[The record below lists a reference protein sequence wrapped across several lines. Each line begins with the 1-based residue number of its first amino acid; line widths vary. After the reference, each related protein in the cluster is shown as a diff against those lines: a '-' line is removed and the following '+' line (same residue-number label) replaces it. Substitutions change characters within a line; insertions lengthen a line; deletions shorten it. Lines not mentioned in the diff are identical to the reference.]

1 MNLDDE
7 ISDENTP
14 WERGRGTNSFISDKV
29 LPKQYF
35 QTKDYLSSM
44 NDRFKKSSKLEMR
57 DGFFLEDKP
66 NHIYTDSL
74 RVIWQSDQ

>member
-1 MNLDDE
+1 MNLNDE

-14 WERGRGTNSFISDKV
+14 WEWGRGTNSLISDKV

-35 QTKDYLSSM
+35 QKKGYLSSM
-44 NDRFKKSSKLEMR
+44 NDRFKKSSKLEVR
-57 DGFFLEDKP
+57 GGFFLEDKP
-66 NHIYTDSL
+66 NYIYTDSL